1 MKRAV
6 LVVLVALAIVL
17 AGCAGGFDGNG
28 AETEAP
34 SDDDIESD
42 SGDSDESDG
51 TDDTGEPIAE
61 PQAVGDALAV
71 VDLTVDGVTPDE
83 ESIVLENTADEPVD
97 LSGFALRDRDGG
109 QVDGG
114 LSPFRFP
121 SGFVL
126 EPGESVTVTTG
137 QGDATDSE
145 LYWGYNV
152 NVWRDDGDV
161 VRLVGPDGQPVLEH
175 AYGDIDLG
183 DADRSGESDESNPDG
198 DDGERDVAGE
208 LEIHHI
214 DVGQADS
221 TLLVTPDGE
230 TILIDTGDWPQDGSD
245 VIAYLEAQGIDRID
259 HLVATHSHADHIGGH
274 AAVIEHFE
282 TNGDGIGAAYD
293 SGIPASSATYDNY
306 LDAVEEYDVD
316 LLLVER
322 GDELPIEGD
331 VSARVLN
338 PPPGAS
344 GDQIRNNDV
353 ALAVEFGAFQYV
365 TTGDAESG
373 GESRMLEEWGSDLEA
388 DVYQVGHHGSST
400 SSSEA
405 FVDAVDPEAAI
416 ISSAYDSQY
425 GHPSDDVLERFADRE
440 IDTYWTPVHGD
451 IVVRTDGASFEVE
464 TGESFSTNAAD
475 ILDEKPDSGDETDAI
490 SPAPLRPGVGGS
502 GFDGAVSP
510 ALG

>member
-1 MKRAV
+1 M
-6 LVVLVALAIVL
+6 
-17 AGCAGGFDGNG
+17 
-28 AETEAP
+28 
-34 SDDDIESD
+34 
-42 SGDSDESDG
+42 
-51 TDDTGEPIAE
+51 
-61 PQAVGDALAV
+61 
-71 VDLTVDGVTPDE
+71 
-83 ESIVLENTADEPVD
+83 
-97 LSGFALRDRDGG
+97 
-109 QVDGG
+109 
-114 LSPFRFP
+114 
-121 SGFVL
+121 
-126 EPGESVTVTTG
+126 
-137 QGDATDSE
+137 
-145 LYWGYNV
+145 
-152 NVWRDDGDV
+152 
-161 VRLVGPDGQPVLEH
+161 
-175 AYGDIDLG
+175 
-183 DADRSGESDESNPDG
+183 
-198 DDGERDVAGE
+198 AGE

-245 VIAYLEAQGIDRID
+245 VIAYLEARGIDRID

-344 GDQIRNNDV
+344 RDQIRNNDV
-353 ALAVEFGAFQYV
+353 ALAVEFGAFRYV

-475 ILDEKPDSGDETDAI
+475 ILDEKPDSGDETNAI